1 MNVFYDTCALLTDL
15 KEIFKNE
22 DDKIYISSVS
32 LNELENIKTSAYKDE
47 EVKYTARILLH
58 LLEQNEEKYTV
69 VFPSDKSE
77 EIKTLFKLPNTNDS
91 DIITCAAV
99 VCQTKKHN
107 DFIFK
112 TKDLACKTLARAIGL
127 QTEYIQT
134 KEEKY
139 TGYKEVVL
147 SEEGLVNFY
156 QTFLPNNIND
166 FSLLVNQYII
176 IKNEKQEVIDKYKW
190 TANGYEKI
198 NFIKFES
205 KQFGKVIPKDGD
217 IYQQIAFDSL
227 SKNKITMLRGG
238 AGTGKSYIS
247 FGYMFSLLEKGV
259 IDKIIIFCNTVAT
272 KGSAKLGFYPGNRD
286 EKLLDSQIG
295 NLLSSKLGDKIM
307 VEKLIADGQL
317 VLLPMSDI
325 RGYDTTGMN
334 AAIYITE
341 AQNLDIELMRLALQ
355 RIGEDSIC
363 ILDGDDEAQVDMS
376 QYAGNNNG
384 MKRVS
389 EIFKGDE
396 CYGEVTLKTIH
407 RSRIAALAQLM

>member
-1 MNVFYDTCALLTDL
+1 MNIFYDTCALLTEL
-15 KEIFKNE
+15 KEVFNNE
-22 DDKIYISSVS
+22 NVIYISSVT
-32 LNELENIKTSAYKDE
+32 LNELENIKTSSYKDE
-47 EVKYTARILLH
+47 EIKYSARVLLH
-58 LLEQNEEKYTV
+58 LLEENENRYKII
-69 VFPSDKSE
+69 FPSKDTE
-77 EIKTLFKLPNTNDS
+77 NIITHYNLPKTNDS
-91 DIITCAAV
+91 EIISCAFKVYIAN
-99 VCQTKKHN
+99 KK
-107 DFIFK
+107 DFVFK
-112 TKDLACKTLARAIGL
+112 TKDLACKALAKAIGL
-127 QTEYIQT
+127 PTEYILP
-134 KEEKY
+134 KEDNY
-139 TGYKEVVL
+139 TGFKEIVL

-166 FSLLVNQYII
+166 FSLLINQYVI

-190 TANGYEKI
+190 TNNGYEKI

-205 KQFGKVIPKDGD
+205 KQFGKVVPKDGD
-217 IYQQIAFDSL
+217 VYQQLAFDSL

-247 FGYMFSLLEKGV
+247 FGYMFSLLEKGL

-272 KGSAKLGFYPGNRD
+272 KGSAKLGFYPGSRD

-307 VEKLIADGQL
+307 VEKLISDGQL

-341 AQNLDIELMRLALQ
+341 AQNLDIELMKLALQ

-363 ILDGDDEAQVDMS
+363 ILDGDDQAQVDMS

-396 CYGEVTLKTIH
+396 CYGEVTLNTIY